1 MLSENFWQ
9 QSPSGM
15 EISMKNDDLK
25 LAPAVTFLTCIP
37 EVPVSNFGQNIN
49 YFD

>member
-1 MLSENFWQ
+1 MLSQNFGQ

-15 EISMKNDDLK
+15 ETPMKNDDLK

-37 EVPVSNFGQNIN
+37 EVLVSNLGQNTN